1 MLIGIFYLRKD
12 DVDDGRTAIEI
23 TGEDFRRQRRFLLS
37 LEGLG
42 AAAGGGSAD
51 GQLRMSDMQA
61 EGQVSQGGHCAS
73 CQASEGQTRPCV
85 IYLGWRGAAACQC
98 MQAVPWGLASGTDG
112 AIPIRKDCEANH
124 RGEVGLIWKIWY
136 PPSKKTGFWHF
147 GSVGLYLR
155 QFRKIKNT
163 RMRVW

>member
-61 EGQVSQGGHCAS
+61 EGIAGRTLCIMSS
-73 CQASEGQTRPCV
+73 
-85 IYLGWRGAAACQC
+85 I
-98 MQAVPWGLASGTDG
+98 
-112 AIPIRKDCEANH
+112 
-124 RGEVGLIWKIWY
+124 
-136 PPSKKTGFWHF
+136 
-147 GSVGLYLR
+147 
-155 QFRKIKNT
+155 
-163 RMRVW
+163 